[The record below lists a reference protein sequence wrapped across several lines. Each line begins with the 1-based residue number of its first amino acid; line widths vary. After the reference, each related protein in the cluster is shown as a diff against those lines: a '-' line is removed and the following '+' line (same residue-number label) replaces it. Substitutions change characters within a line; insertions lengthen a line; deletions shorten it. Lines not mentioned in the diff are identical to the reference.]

1 LTLKVCLDSMLKP
14 KLHDKYLVF
23 DKLSRYFI
31 VTGGRGSGKSFGIAL
46 ILLLLTFEKGHS
58 ILFTRFTLKS
68 AGLSII
74 PEFLEKID
82 LLGLQEKFRVTK
94 DEIVNLE
101 TGSAILFRGIK
112 TSSGDQ
118 TANLK
123 SLQGIT
129 TFVLDEGEELVEEEI
144 FDKID
149 LSVRVKGMDNRVIVL
164 MNPATKEHFICKKFF
179 ERVGVQEGL
188 NQTIGDTT
196 YIHTTYLDNIE
207 NLSNSFLKTVQEMK
221 ERRPSKYK
229 HQIEGGWLS
238 KEEGVIFDNW
248 TIGEFKEVAPS
259 VYGQDYGFS
268 ADPTTL
274 VRTSID
280 RDNKIIYLKEELYAQ
295 GLTTSEI
302 YKINNKVAG
311 DSLIIGDS
319 AEPRLI
325 SELEELGLNI
335 EGAIKGADSVK
346 YGIALLLDYDLVVE
360 EESLNLIKEL
370 NNYVWLKNKEVPCDS
385 FNHILDGVRYS
396 ISYQLQNE
404 SKGEYYIY

>member
-1 LTLKVCLDSMLKP
+1 MLNGP

-46 ILLLLTFEKGHS
+46 ILLLLTFEKGHR

-82 LLGLQEKFRVTK
+82 LLGLADKFRVTK

-164 MNPATKEHFICKKFF
+164 MNPATKEHFIYKKFF

-196 YIHTTYLDNIE
+196 YIHTTYIDNIE

-302 YKINNKVAG
+302 YKINKEVAG

-325 SELEELGLNI
+325 SELEELGLSI

-370 NNYVWLKNKEVPCDS
+370 NNYVWLKNKEVPCDN

>member
-1 LTLKVCLDSMLKP
+1 MLNAP
-14 KLHDKYLVF
+14 KLNDKYLVF
-23 DKLSRYFI
+23 DSLSRYFI
-31 VTGGRGSGKSFGIAL
+31 VTGGRGSGKSFSIAL
-46 ILLLLTFEKGHS
+46 ILLLLTFEKGHR

-82 LLGLQEKFRVTK
+82 LLQLADKFKVTK

-129 TFVLDEGEELVEEEI
+129 TFVLDEGEELTEEEI

-164 MNPATKEHFICKKFF
+164 MNPATKEHFIYKKFF
-179 ERVGVQEGL
+179 ERIGVQDGL
-188 NQTIGDTT
+188 NQTLGDTT

-207 NLSNSFLKTVQEMK
+207 NLSKSFLKTVEDMK
-221 ERRPSKYK
+221 HRRPEKYK
-229 HQIEGGWLS
+229 HQILGGWLS
-238 KEEGVIFDNW
+238 KEEGVIFDNY
-248 TIGEFKEVAPS
+248 TLGEFKEVAPS

-280 RDNKIIYLKEELYAQ
+280 RDKKIIYLKEELYAQ

-302 YKINNKVAG
+302 YEINNKVAG

-335 EGAIKGADSVK
+335 EGAIKGADSIK
-346 YGIALLLDYDLVVE
+346 YGIAVLLDYDLVIDPS
-360 EESLNLIKEL
+360 SLNLIKEL
-370 NNYVWLKNKEVPCDS
+370 NNYVWLKKKEVPCDS
-385 FNHILDGVRYS
+385 FNHILDGARYAVT
-396 ISYQLQNE
+396 YQLQNE